1 MTASSLRWTLLTTAG
16 LAAGIALGLLLQE
29 PLEALVGMILVTPA
43 VTLLV
48 GGTLGAA
55 QWVELRRHLGRAHRW
70 LLATAVGLGAG
81 LAAGV
86 TAVEIGGQALLGQP
100 LRLLTLGPW
109 GQSASM
115 LVVGALAGALL
126 GLVQRAS
133 LRTLPRAWPLVSA
146 LGLALGLAGG
156 SLLAH
161 ALAGAITSPAGFA
174 LLVLGAGLVLGAC
187 TRGAV
192 RTARPEAVR
201 VAPSA

>member
-1 MTASSLRWTLLTTAG
+1 MAG
-16 LAAGIALGLLLQE
+16 LAAGIALGLLLQD
-29 PLEALVGMILVTPA
+29 PIEALVGMILVTPA

-48 GGTLGAA
+48 GATLGAA
-55 QWVELRRHLGRAHRW
+55 QWVELRRHLARAHRW

-86 TAVEIGGQALLGQP
+86 VAVEIGGQALLGHP
-100 LRLLTLGPW
+100 LRLLALGPW
-109 GQSASM
+109 AQSACM
-115 LVVGALAGALL
+115 LMVGALAGALL

-156 SLLAH
+156 ALLAH

-192 RTARPEAVR
+192 RAA
-201 VAPSA
+201 A